1 MRAAPALGSARIVGA
16 LLVAGSLIAAVA
28 GPAIAVSLSADTSSR
43 YRVRPGDTLSAI
55 ARRSGVS
62 LRAVAAAN
70 SIGDANFI
78 VVGRTLVIPNRNGPV
93 AQRTPAAGSAARTST
108 ASPDVRRHP
117 SALAGSRLRLMPVF
131 ELWAARYGMR
141 ADLLKAVAYL
151 ESGWHTRAIS
161 STGAVGIGQL
171 MPATATFVQQLI
183 GQPLSLWNPSDNIH
197 MSAKYLRWLLDQTG
211 WNVRKAVA
219 SYYQGLGALRAH
231 GMYADTVAYVSNVL
245 ALQTRF

>member
-1 MRAAPALGSARIVGA
+1 VRVAGA
-16 LLVAGSLIAAVA
+16 VLVAGSLIAAVA
-28 GPAIAVSLSADTSSR
+28 GPAIAASRSADTRSR

-62 LRAVAAAN
+62 LHVMAAAN

-78 VVGRTLVIPNRNGPV
+78 VVGRTLVIPHRDAPL
-93 AQRTPAAGSAARTST
+93 ARSSPTAGSAPRTST

-117 SALAGSRLRLMPVF
+117 SALVGSRLRLMPVF

-151 ESGWHTRAIS
+151 ESGWHARAIS

-183 GQPLSLWNPSDNIH
+183 GQPLSRWNPGDNIH

-231 GMYADTVAYVSNVL
+231 GMYADTVAYVRNVL
-245 ALQTRF
+245 ALQTQF